1 MEKLCA
7 DMPSLLLA
15 WEDESPDNLYYLDTR
30 TGVVKLVHQHLF
42 DLRDL
47 TDEIEKN
54 RERFLYI
61 PKPDRAEM
69 RKDLRNYMG
78 KVKTESL
85 LPILEMA
92 FESPHSYMAFRK
104 ILEKDSAELSR
115 FLDDRGQ
122 LIRSRIDEWLSANGY
137 VHDASY
143 VNPLDELSEDDEEN
157 DESDDYYDD
166 GDEDEDTERDANDFS
181 PGRRRS

>member
-1 MEKLCA
+1 MQKLCA

-42 DLRDL
+42 ELRDL

-78 KVKTESL
+78 KVKNDGL

-104 ILEKDSAELSR
+104 ILEKEPVELKN
-115 FLDDRGQ
+115 FLDDRDQ
-122 LIRSRIDEWLSANGY
+122 LTRSRIDEWLSANGY
-137 VHDASY
+137 SHDASF
-143 VNPLDELSEDDEEN
+143 VNPLDDLSEDDEE
-157 DESDDYYDD
+157 DEGDDYVDD
-166 GDEDEDTERDANDFS
+166 YGDDEDDTEKDANDFS
-181 PGRRRS
+181 PGRR

>member
-1 MEKLCA
+1 MQKLCA
-7 DMPSLLLA
+7 DIPLLLLA

-30 TGVVKLVHQHLF
+30 SGVVKLVHQHLF

-69 RKDLRNYMG
+69 RKDLRNYMA
-78 KVKTESL
+78 KVKSESL
-85 LPILEMA
+85 LPVLEMA

-104 ILEKDSAELSR
+104 ILEKEPVELKN
-115 FLDDRGQ
+115 FLEDREK
-122 LIRSRIDEWLSANGY
+122 LVRSRIDEWLSANGY
-137 VHDASY
+137 IHDASF
-143 VNPLDELSEDDEEN
+143 VNPLDELSEEDD
-157 DESDDYYDD
+157 DADQYDKDDKDY
-166 GDEDEDTERDANDFS
+166 EDEDDDQGDSDDFS
-181 PGRRRS
+181 PGRR

>member
-1 MEKLCA
+1 MQKLCA
-7 DMPSLLLA
+7 DMSQLLLA
-15 WEDESPDNLYYLDTR
+15 WEDESPDNLYYLDSR
-30 TGVVKLVHQHLF
+30 SGAVKLVHQHLF

-78 KVKTESL
+78 KVKNDGL

-92 FESPHSYMAFRK
+92 FESPHSYMAFKK
-104 ILEKDSAELSR
+104 ILEKEPAELHR
-115 FLDDRGQ
+115 FLEFREQ
-122 LIRSRIDEWLSANGY
+122 LIKSRINEWLSANGY
-137 VHDASY
+137 VHDATFI
-143 VNPLDELSEDDEEN
+143 NPLDDFLDDDADDDDDLED
-157 DESDDYYDD
+157 
-166 GDEDEDTERDANDFS
+166 
-181 PGRRRS
+181 

>member
-1 MEKLCA
+1 
-7 DMPSLLLA
+7 MPSLLLA
-15 WEDESPDNLYYLDTR
+15 WEDEAPDNLYYLDTR

-42 DLRDL
+42 ELRDL

-61 PKPDRAEM
+61 PKPDRPAM
-69 RKDLRNYMG
+69 RKDLRNYMS
-78 KVKTESL
+78 KVKSESL

-115 FLDDRGQ
+115 FLTDRDQ
-122 LIRSRIDEWLSANGY
+122 LIRSRIDEWLAANNY
-137 VHDASY
+137 VHDASC
-143 VNPLDELSEDDEEN
+143 VNPLDELSHDNED
-157 DESDDYYDD
+157 DDYYDD
-166 GDEDEDTERDANDFS
+166 DSVDNDEDDTEKDANDFS
-181 PGRRRS
+181 PGPRR